1 MLVTKRCVSR
11 ASMISG
17 VVSAAP
23 FFACTSAGSSRAVN
37 SSMSLSTR
45 FTYAAMGRHTAV
57 RDLNASSSMLMY
69 SDVRTRS
76 RDSPEPVRSPS
87 AASSKPA
94 RAVRWKGCHVSLA
107 VTGLPNPPCCL
118 TEERAAA
125 VSASSS
131 TSLRYV
137 PLRPMNLAPSSA
149 LSSSPAPVFPA
160 RATVETRLGARVLRA
175 PRPTRA
181 TGVESDACAM
191 GRARGCDPGARG
203 LSPTVDL
210 FTKERPWLIRDS
222 RQNVM
227 PNTHEDR
234 DLNTVAPQKTTERL
248 SWSPAKNAPT
258 ERTGAGFSSTSR
270 HYSLSG
276 AR

>member
-1 MLVTKRCVSR
+1 
-11 ASMISG
+11 MISG

-57 RDLNASSSMLMY
+57 RDLKASSSMLMY

-76 RDSPEPVRSPS
+76 RESPEPVRSPS

-210 FTKERPWLIRDS
+210 FTKERPWLS
-222 RQNVM
+222 EKFPPKCN
-227 PNTHEDR
+227 
-234 DLNTVAPQKTTERL
+234 
-248 SWSPAKNAPT
+248 AK
-258 ERTGAGFSSTSR
+258 
-270 HYSLSG
+270 Y
-276 AR
+276 ARRS